1 MLNHKTSLPLLA
13 LCCSRDTLRPT
24 RHTRNQPPSPR
35 GCLQCSAAP
44 PQPLPNSRTHDMQKT
59 ARVVVLCGVTGRP
72 RQPQPQGRL
81 HPTLHA
87 CKYTT
92 PSHQMYCQHL
102 KRLLMQGTREAALRS
117 RRGSSLI
124 TRVYN
129 NEAALCH
136 LPTSHNKARH
146 IPSRQSTKPHSN
158 THTHTRARATQ
169 QVLDAG

>member
-1 MLNHKTSLPLLA
+1 MLQPRHAQAHKTHTQPASVTAGVPAVLGCTPPTPPKLA
-13 LCCSRDTLRPT
+13 
-24 RHTRNQPPSPR
+24 H
-35 GCLQCSAAP
+35 
-44 PQPLPNSRTHDMQKT
+44 THDMQKT